1 MEYNIGTVV
10 TLKKGHP
17 CGTNEWEIIRTGA
30 DFKLLRS
37 YSNGSKKNFRKKRKE
52 DFAVN
57 KKTKALF
64 KTKRFRK
71 KIHKM
76 KKKSLNTGTFFDIIV
91 IRDIY

>member
-1 MEYNIGTVV
+1 MEYNVGTVV

-30 DFKLLRS
+30 DFKLKCKGCGRIVMVP
-37 YSNGSKKNFRKKRKE
+37 RKTFEKS
-52 DFAVN
+52 VN

-76 KKKSLNTGTFFDIIV
+76 KKSP
-91 IRDIY
+91 